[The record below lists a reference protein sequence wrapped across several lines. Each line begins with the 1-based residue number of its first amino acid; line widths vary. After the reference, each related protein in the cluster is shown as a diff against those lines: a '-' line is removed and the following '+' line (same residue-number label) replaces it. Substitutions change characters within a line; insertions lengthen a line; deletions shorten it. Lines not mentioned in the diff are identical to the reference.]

1 MKIAMAVL
9 YKTGLYHYT
18 FDEITD
24 IQAGDFTGADLMI
37 YGLKQRFEISCEEK
51 KLEVRLENKQ
61 FDVPINKFVIVDK
74 ADRLAFFCTEVGIGV
89 NGIRL
94 PRNCEV
100 RIGRDAK
107 ISQEGQDNQ
116 IVIDLPFVSAH
127 HFKLIRT
134 DGRTMVYDNN
144 STNGIYVNGERV
156 NSAWLNNGDIV
167 SILTVK
173 MTYKDDKLF
182 FENVGSHMM
191 LRRIDSSKVMT
202 VPKKQLSET
211 DFHFSRSPRLTSVV
225 RMEVIDIEKPPQKT
239 EQPQINWVSI
249 LLMPAISITLMV
261 LMVLVL
267 GINSVMLIMSGVTSI
282 VSAIVAVINYRKQK
296 TQNVSKAELI
306 DQKYNEYLKSVESR
320 LESERKRQLDEL
332 LKSNPAPQECF
343 YIVEEKSRRLWER
356 DFGDPDFLSVR
367 LGTGTIPAAV
377 TAKYKQPQVVLQ
389 ESELEAKAK
398 ALSKISTSIH
408 DAPVICD
415 VAKHKQIGVVGQRT
429 RVVQIARNI
438 IVELATAHS
447 YEEVKIIALL
457 PEDEL
462 SDWEWL
468 RWLPHCCDKQS
479 GKRYVYTNADDAEA
493 LLDEISEVLGRR
505 SIEQKDYSY
514 VTSAQPA
521 PHYVFIAATPMIL
534 EKHSIRKHLFND
546 EELGCSSLFLYDKLG
561 RLPKDCNAIIDVTQ
575 KTGETYSSANSENRV
590 SFTMDEFSVDDAD
603 AFARAMAPLFV
614 SQQGGEYALAK
625 SVSFLNGYGVLHPE
639 ELNIE
644 ERWKRA
650 KTYMSLSVPIAAAAG
665 NEVFSFDIHEK
676 RHGVCGIVA
685 GMPGSGKT
693 EMVQSYLLSLAVN
706 FSPQDVSFVL
716 IDFKGTGMIA
726 PFRNLPHLAGSI
738 SNLNTNIDRNLI
750 AIQSEL
756 RRRETII
763 ARYSNKNIKNI
774 NDLNKAYDNGIVLE
788 KLPILLI
795 VIDEYAE
802 FKKNYP
808 DFGAEIDSL
817 TSKGRSLGIFV
828 ILMTQKPAGVVSP
841 KSEDNI
847 KFRWCLRVANYSA
860 SREMLG
866 CPDAAKI
873 NTPGRAYIKVGEDD
887 VFEQVQAF
895 WSGAEYDPQK
905 KKDTNTFTAIKQVT
919 LSGERLTCEQ
929 KPETRSVQSNES
941 EIAAV
946 VSCIAR
952 YCKANRIEA
961 AKKVWTEELPKC
973 IALPELMTE
982 YFNGRVWPKLTSFAP
997 VIGLTDDPALQR
1009 QYPQTIDFAQKGH
1022 TIVYGAPTT
1031 GKTTLLKTFIMSAAM
1046 TRQPDELSMYIMD
1059 FGGWNL
1065 DVFKDLPHIGGIV
1078 HDDDPDRLKKQ
1089 ATLITEI
1096 LDDRKQR
1103 FSKAGVGNIA
1113 AYRQATGEEL
1123 PDVVLIVDNF
1133 GPVLKLYPDLDAFF
1147 VNLTGNGA
1155 NYGIYLLA
1163 TATST
1168 NTVPFKIAQN
1178 VKNAIALQMIE
1189 KSDYTNTVGKTNVK
1203 LPAVMGR
1210 GLVKGNPP
1218 LEFQT
1223 ALPMPGDDD
1232 KTVSEGIRS
1241 TAAAMNRVWNGDRPE
1256 RIPEMP
1262 DIIRY
1267 GSVRADGV
1275 CVGLSTDKVRP
1286 IELPFAQQHY
1296 LLISSLS
1303 QDAGANLLT
1312 VIGKQMQE
1320 KMSSKLYV
1328 FDVNENMP
1336 EQIKHSAD
1344 KYITDAHAIDSFVED
1359 LRPEMQ
1365 KRHAQKQAKSVD
1377 KFEPITILINDY
1389 NQFYAPV
1396 SNDTIQRLQA
1406 IVKMGTG
1413 MEIYLIVADEAY
1425 ALASMV
1431 NKGEAVALSMAK
1443 GKFTLT
1449 LGGTLNDHGA
1459 IQTKV
1464 TYTQKTIEVRED
1476 EGYYICSG
1484 EPLRFKTMCKTEENV
1499 Q

>member
-9 YKTGLYHYT
+9 YKTSLYHYT

-24 IQAGDFTGADLMI
+24 IQAGDFAGAELTI
-37 YGLKQRFEISCEEK
+37 HGLKQRFSISCQEK
-51 KLEVRLENKQ
+51 RLTIRAEGKQ
-61 FDVPINKFVIVDK
+61 FDVPTDKFVIVDK
-74 ADRLAFFCTEVGIGV
+74 DDRLAFFCTEVGIGV

-94 PRNCEV
+94 PKNCEV

-107 ISQEGQDNQ
+107 PSQEGHDNQ
-116 IVIDLPFVSAH
+116 IVIDLPFVSGY

-134 DGRTMVYDNN
+134 DGRTMVYDDN

-156 NSAWLNNGDIV
+156 NSAWLNNGDTV

-173 MTYKDDKLF
+173 MTYKNDKLF
-182 FENVGSHMM
+182 FENVGSHMT

-202 VPKKQLSET
+202 AHKKPLSET
-211 DFHFSRSPRLTSVV
+211 DFHFSRSPRLTSIV
-225 RMEVIDIEKPPQKT
+225 RAEVINIEKPPQKT
-239 EQPQINWVSI
+239 QQAQINWVSI
-249 LLMPAISITLMV
+249 LLMPAISIVLMV

-267 GINSVMLIMSGVTSI
+267 GMSSVMLIMSGVTSV
-282 VSAIVAVINYRKQK
+282 VSAIVAIINYRKQK
-296 TQNVSKAELI
+296 MQNISKDELI

-320 LESERKRQLDEL
+320 LEAERKRQLDEL
-332 LKSNPAPQECF
+332 LNSNPTPQECLS
-343 YIVEEKSRRLWER
+343 IVQRKSHQLWER
-356 DFGDPDFLSVR
+356 DFCDPDFLSAR

-377 TAKYKQPQVVLQ
+377 TAKYQQPPVVLQ
-389 ESELEAKAK
+389 ENELEAKAK
-398 ALSKISTSIH
+398 ALAKISTSIH
-408 DAPVICD
+408 NAPVICD
-415 VAKHKQIGVVGQRT
+415 IAKHKQIGVVGR
-429 RVVQIARNI
+429 RARIIQIARNI
-438 IVELATAHS
+438 IVELATAHF
-447 YEEVKIIALL
+447 YEEVKIVALL
-457 PEDEL
+457 PQNEL

-479 GKRYVYTNADDAEA
+479 GKRYVYTNAEDTEA
-493 LLDEISEVLGRR
+493 LLDEISEILGKR
-505 SIEQKDYSY
+505 STDQKEYSY
-514 VTSAQPA
+514 VTSAQPT
-521 PHYVFIAATPMIL
+521 PHYVFVAATPMIL
-534 EKHSIRKHLFND
+534 EKHSIRKHLFSND
-546 EELGCSSLFLYDKLG
+546 ELGCSSLFLYDKLG
-561 RLPKDCNAIIDVTQ
+561 RLPKDCNVIIDVTQ
-575 KTGETYSSANSENRV
+575 KTGEMYSSANSESRV
-590 SFTMDEFSVDDAD
+590 SFTMDEFSVDSAD

-639 ELNIE
+639 ELNIK
-644 ERWKRA
+644 ERWKNA
-650 KTYMSLSVPIAAAAG
+650 KTYKSLSVPIAAAAE

-756 RRRETII
+756 RRREAII
-763 ARYSNKNIKNI
+763 DRYSSKNIKNI
-774 NDLNKAYDNGIVLE
+774 NDLNKAYDNGIVPE

-795 VIDEYAE
+795 AIDEYAE

-817 TSKGRSLGIFV
+817 TSKGRALGIFV
-828 ILMTQKPAGVVSP
+828 ILMTQKPAGVVSS

-866 CPDAAKI
+866 RPDAAKI

-905 KKDTNTFTAIKQVT
+905 KKNTNSFTAIKQVT

-929 KPETRSVQSNES
+929 KPETRSAQSNES
-941 EIAAV
+941 EIDAV
-946 VSCIAR
+946 VRYIAA
-952 YCKANRIEA
+952 YCKDNRIKA
-961 AKKVWTEELPKC
+961 AKKVWTEDLPER
-973 IALPELMTE
+973 IALPELMSE
-982 YFNGRVWPKLTSFAP
+982 YFNGRVWPKSTSFAP
-997 VIGLTDDPALQR
+997 VIGLTDDPASQR
-1009 QYPQTIDFAQKGH
+1009 QYPQTIDFSQKGH

-1031 GKTTLLKTFIMSAAM
+1031 GKTTLLKTFITSAAM
-1046 TRQPDELSMYIMD
+1046 TRQPNELSMYIMD

-1065 DVFKDLPHIGGIV
+1065 DVFKELPHIGGIV
-1078 HDDDPDRLKKQ
+1078 HDDDPDRIKKQ
-1089 ATLITEI
+1089 TDLIEETM
-1096 LDDRKQR
+1096 DARKQR

-1113 AYRQATGEEL
+1113 AYRQATGENV

-1133 GPVLKLYPDLDAFF
+1133 GPILKLYPDLDAFF
-1147 VNLTGNGA
+1147 VRLTGSGA

-1168 NTVPFKIAQN
+1168 NAVPFKIAQN
-1178 VKNAIALQMIE
+1178 TKNAIALQMIE
-1189 KSDYTNTVGKTNVK
+1189 KSDYTYTVGKTNVK
-1203 LPAVMGR
+1203 LPNVMGR
-1210 GLVKGNPP
+1210 GFAKGNPP

-1232 KTVSEGIRS
+1232 KTVSEHIRS
-1241 TAAAMNRVWNGDRPE
+1241 TAAAMNRAWSGDRPE

-1267 GSVRADGV
+1267 GSVHTDGV
-1275 CVGLSTDKVRP
+1275 CVGLSAEKVKP
-1286 IELPFAQQHY
+1286 IELPITQQHY
-1296 LLISSLS
+1296 LLISAIS
-1303 QDAGANLLT
+1303 QNAGASLLT
-1312 VIGKQMQE
+1312 VIGKQIRE
-1320 KMSSKLYV
+1320 KLGGKLYV
-1328 FDVNENMP
+1328 FDVSENMP

-1344 KYITDAHAIDSFVED
+1344 KYIADAHSIDAFVED

-1365 KRHAQKQAKSVD
+1365 KRHAQKQAGSAD

-1389 NQFYAPV
+1389 SQFYAPV
-1396 SNDTIQRLQA
+1396 SNATIQRLQA
-1406 IVKMGTG
+1406 IVKMGVG
-1413 MEIYLIVADEAY
+1413 MGLCLIIADEAY
-1425 ALASMV
+1425 SLASMV

-1443 GKFTLT
+1443 GRFALV

-1459 IQTKV
+1459 IQTKAP
-1464 TYTQKTIEVRED
+1464 YSQKSMNVKED
-1476 EGYYICSG
+1476 EGYYICNG
-1484 EPLRFKTMCKTEENV
+1484 EPIRFKAMCRTEEKV